1 MKSLT
6 AILLATLLSTN
17 NLFATLERNLENN
30 FIILSVSE
38 FYSLGIENSFVQYIR
53 DEALKRTEKVV
64 GDKKGNET
72 GYYNNEKNITYRMF
86 DADNDLKPDSVKVY
100 IEK

>member
-1 MKSLT
+1 MKRLT
-6 AILLATLLSTN
+6 TILLATLLSTN
-17 NLFATLERNLENN
+17 NLFATLERNSGNN

-38 FYSLGIENSFVQYIR
+38 FYSLGIENPLVQYIR
-53 DEALKRTEKVV
+53 DEALKRTERVI

-72 GYYNNEKNITYRMF
+72 AYDNDKNITYEMF
-86 DADNDLKPDSVKVY
+86 DADSDLKPDSVRVY